1 MNRKNTT
8 QLHGDLPDRHALED
22 QQKLLAA
29 QIGYMQQM
37 HEELNAKFIHRL
49 EEHGRYIEE
58 RLKSEDELIQAL
70 VNEIHETNRL
80 LASTQELPKKKWYQ
94 FWK

>member
-1 MNRKNTT
+1 M
-8 QLHGDLPDRHALED
+8 ED

-37 HEELNAKFIHRL
+37 HEELNAKLIHRL

-58 RLKSEDELIQAL
+58 RLKSEDELIQTL
-70 VNEIHETNRL
+70 VNEIHETTRL
-80 LASTQELPKKKWYQ
+80 LASTQELPPKKWYQ